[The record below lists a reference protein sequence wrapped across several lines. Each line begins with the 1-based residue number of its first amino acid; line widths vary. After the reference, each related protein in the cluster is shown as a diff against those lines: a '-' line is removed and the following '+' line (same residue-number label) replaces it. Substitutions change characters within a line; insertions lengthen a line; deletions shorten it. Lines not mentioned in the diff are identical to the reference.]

1 MPIVVK
7 YVHNMKILILS
18 LLVDQG
24 MKHVKNALLNMLMN
38 NCLVPITSIR
48 IYGAEK
54 ANVGQYQ

>member
-1 MPIVVK
+1 
-7 YVHNMKILILS
+7 MKILILS